1 MRIIILKAALCYAID
16 CGINPS
22 FRIFFTEN
30 GGRLLVREIRSSQTF
45 YSPFFTLTQRDK
57 WMITFQP
64 IQFISGC
71 QLNFHV
77 SNPWTALSCFCA
89 FFTIAV

>member
-16 CGINPS
+16 CGIDEFQSP
-22 FRIFFTEN
+22 FTGN
-30 GGRLLVREIRSSQTF
+30 GGRLLVREIRSSQTL
-45 YSPFFTLTQRDK
+45 YSPFFTPAQGDK

-77 SNPWTALSCFCA
+77 SNPWTALP
-89 FFTIAV
+89 